1 MKLLSLIAAAGLLVS
16 PAAAQN
22 VDWGDAPRVE
32 IRILG
37 NRYDPAT
44 VRLAAGQPVVLRIH
58 NLSRDSHVFSA
69 RGFFDA
75 ALVRP
80 EDRSV
85 VTGGAVDLEG
95 RETREVALVPVVGRF
110 AVRCSQQYHE
120 TLGEKGAIFVE

>member
-22 VDWGDAPRVE
+22 VDWGGAPRVE
-32 IRILG
+32 IRISG
-37 NRYDPAT
+37 NRYHPAT

-85 VTGGAVDLEG
+85 VTGGAIDLEG
-95 RETREVALVPVVGRF
+95 REAREVALVPAAGRYE
-110 AVRCSQQYHE
+110 ARCSQQYHE
-120 TLGEKGAIFVE
+120 TLGEKGVILVE